1 MPKYGTARTDFREEA
16 DRIMN
21 AARAEGVLLRLMGA
35 VAFSIHCQKFSHMQE
50 LLGRSFSD
58 LDFASYAE
66 NATKISKFF
75 PELDYEEDFMV
86 TRLFGRNRLV
96 FHARNHTNRHCD
108 VFLDKLEFCHI
119 IPFEG
124 RLEIDNPTVPL
135 AELLLEKM
143 QIVKLT
149 EKDAIDTI
157 MLIRE
162 HEIGDS
168 DNETINSTYIAQ
180 LCAKNWGLWK
190 TLTMNLDR
198 VKKFIEDKKKLSNE
212 DKNDINSKIDKL
224 QARIDNE
231 PKTTAW
237 KLRGRIGEK
246 RKWYREVEDVTRG

>member
-1 MPKYGTARTDFREEA
+1 LPKYGTVLSDFREEA
-16 DRIMN
+16 ARIMD
-21 AARAEGVLLRLMGA
+21 AARAEGVLLRLIGA
-35 VAFSIHCQKFSHMQE
+35 VAFSLHCQKFSHMQE
-50 LLGRSFSD
+50 MLGRSFSD
-58 LDFASYAE
+58 LDFASYGA

-75 PELDYEEDFMV
+75 PEVGYEEDFMV

-108 VFLDKLEFCHI
+108 VFLDKLEFCHT

-124 RLEIDNPTVPL
+124 RLEIDNLTVPL

-149 EKDAIDTI
+149 EKDAIDAV

-168 DNETINSTYIAQ
+168 DNETIKSTYMAQ
-180 LCAKNWGLWK
+180 LCAKDWGLWK
-190 TLTMNLDR
+190 TFTINLDR
-198 VKKFIEDKKKLSNE
+198 LKKFIADKEKLSNE
-212 DKNDINSKIDKL
+212 DKKDINLKIDQL
-224 QARIDNE
+224 WARIDNE

-237 KLRGRIGEK
+237 KLRARIGEK
-246 RKWYREVEDVTRG
+246 RKWYKDVEDVTRV